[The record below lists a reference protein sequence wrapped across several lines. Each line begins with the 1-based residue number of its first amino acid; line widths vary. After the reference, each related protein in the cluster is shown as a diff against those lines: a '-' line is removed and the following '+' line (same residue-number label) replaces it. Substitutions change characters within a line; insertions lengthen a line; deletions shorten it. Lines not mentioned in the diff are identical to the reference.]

1 MKTRNSTK
9 SKLLSSVIALVLC
22 VSMLIGA
29 TFAWFTDT
37 ASTGVNKIQ
46 AGNLDVQLLDATT
59 GNSIEGETLQF
70 KKAAGATQG
79 EQVLWEPGCTYELPA
94 FKVKNNGS
102 LNLKYKIVISGIKG
116 SAKLNEAIEWT
127 MTDGGTPVNINDG
140 AEVSLAPNATSGNII
155 IKGHMKEN
163 AGNEYQG
170 LSIDGI
176 AITVY
181 ATQKDAEFDS
191 FNNSYDAGATY
202 PVEIIPAVNA
212 GMTATATNDDGKVT
226 TYSYANSDNTMKA
239 TFKPTT
245 AAAATAPAPKIV
257 MEQTSTTAGNVT
269 IDSATQDA
277 IAYDI
282 SLKDATTGAVLSNSG
297 VTSFTL
303 KVGTG
308 LTGVTVYHNNTA
320 LTQVANAADLAV
332 DKFHYNSA
340 EGAVTFI
347 TSSFSPFTIVFDS
360 PVAVAGGVSYYDL
373 QSALN
378 AGGDVILLKDI
389 ETPTVTYTVTK
400 NVTLD
405 LNGKTL
411 SGSGYDGTLCVTS
424 GRLTI
429 NGDGKVI
436 GNDDRNYGM
445 AVWACGENSE
455 LVINGGEYSNKSNHE
470 DDQMDMIYI
479 SNGADA
485 VINGGTFKC
494 VTPKWTLNIRDANH
508 ADRSSTF
515 TVNGGKF
522 YQYNPASSATE
533 SSVANFCAS
542 GKGAILNGEWYE
554 VISGTFVS
562 NEEDLK
568 TALTGSD
575 STIYLANDINLSEAL
590 EIKSTMTINGNNH
603 KLTIPN
609 NNNARVININD
620 NKNPI
625 TLTLKELDVVGPTS
639 GTYTRGISAYN
650 NDGDLKLILD
660 NCSAS
665 ANYYALNIAS
675 ENRNVEVI
683 VKNGTYAA
691 GWCAFQT
698 WTSGTK
704 ATFEN
709 CTLIGNNDKTYN
721 AEGWNNFATIVVNEN
736 TTDVDLTFK
745 NCRIEANQTTGNKQY
760 LLSMRASGAKVTLDG
775 CTFFENGHE
784 ISDENLGAYLSLYP
798 AATDIVL
805 TIDGEVIPIR

>member
-1 MKTRNSTK
+1 MNTK
-9 SKLLSSVIALVLC
+9 KATKRALLTSVMALVMC
-22 VSMLIGA
+22 VVMLVGT

-79 EQVLWEPGCTYELPA
+79 EQVLWEPGCSYELPA

-127 MTDGGTPVNINDG
+127 MTDGGTPVNINGG

-155 IKGHMKEN
+155 IKGHMKEE

-212 GMTATATNDDGKVT
+212 SMTATATNGEGKVT

-320 LTQVANAADLAV
+320 LTQVANAADLDV

-400 NVTLD
+400 DVTLD

-424 GRLTI
+424 GTLTI

-436 GNDDRNYGM
+436 GNDDKNYGM
-445 AVWACGENSE
+445 AVWGCAEGAKI
-455 LVINGGEYSNKSNHE
+455 VINGGEYSNTLTHE
-470 DDQMDMIYI
+470 DDQMDMIYV
-479 SNGADA
+479 SGGADA

-494 VTPKWTLNIRDANH
+494 VTPKWTLNIHDARY
-508 ADRSSTF
+508 ADGSSTF
-515 TVNGGKF
+515 TVTGGKF
-522 YQYNPASSATE
+522 FNYDPSNAPCENPK
-533 SSVANFCAS
+533 ANFCPA
-542 GKGAILNGEWYE
+542 GYGAIQNGDWYE

-562 NEEDLK
+562 TETELK
-568 TALTGSD
+568 NALAGTD
-575 STIYLANDINLSEAL
+575 STIYLTKDIAL
-590 EIKSTMTINGNNH
+590 T
-603 KLTIPN
+603 
-609 NNNARVININD
+609 A
-620 NKNPI
+620 PI
-625 TLTLKELDVVGPTS
+625 TIE
-639 GTYTRGISAYN
+639 R
-650 NDGDLKLILD
+650 
-660 NCSAS
+660 
-665 ANYYALNIAS
+665 
-675 ENRNVEVI
+675 
-683 VKNGTYAA
+683 
-691 GWCAFQT
+691 
-698 WTSGTK
+698 
-704 ATFEN
+704 N
-709 CTLIGNNDKTYN
+709 CTLIGNGSATISARPVSVAPTANVTFKN
-721 AEGWNNFATIVVNEN
+721 VNFATPDNTNHTASSVYASDLEGKVV
-736 TTDVDLTFK
+736 F
-745 NCRIEANQTTGNKQY
+745 
-760 LLSMRASGAKVTLDG
+760 DG
-775 CTFFENGHE
+775 CTFTNPQWECIQITPMDGAEIIATNCKFVVDGKGIYAKEGGTKVERLFHIENTEATGKYKATITNNQFVGVDLCRNSVIDVDNIE
-784 ISDENLGAYLSLYP
+784 VFANVTCGENTFFNHDDTTVSYLKNNMIYVNTNGKWKVATKTFAQFTQTP
-798 AATDIVL
+798 AAAL
-805 TIDGEVIPIR
+805 HS

>member
-1 MKTRNSTK
+1 MNNNQKATK
-9 SKLLSSVIALVLC
+9 RALLTSVMALVMC
-22 VSMLIGA
+22 VVMLVGT

-37 ASTGVNKIQ
+37 ASTAVNKIQ

-59 GNSIEGETLQF
+59 GDSIEGETLQF

-127 MTDGGTPVNINDG
+127 MTDGETPMNINDG
-140 AEVSLAPNATSGNII
+140 TEVSLAPNATSGNII

-212 GMTATATNDDGKVT
+212 GMTVSTKNDDGEVT
-226 TYSYANSDNTMKA
+226 SYSYANSDNTMKA

-282 SLKDATTGAVLSNSG
+282 SLQDATTGAVLSNSG

-400 NVTLD
+400 DVTLD

-424 GRLTI
+424 GTLTI

-436 GNDDRNYGM
+436 GNDDRKYGM

-455 LVINGGEYSNKSNHE
+455 LVINGGEYSNKLNHE
-470 DDQMDMIYI
+470 DDQMDMIYV
-479 SNGADA
+479 SDGADA

-494 VTPKWTLNIRDANH
+494 VTPKWTLNIKDANH

-542 GKGAILNGEWYE
+542 GKGAILNGDWYE

-562 NEEDLK
+562 TETELK
-568 TALTGSD
+568 NALAGTD
-575 STIYLANDINLSEAL
+575 STIYLTKDIAL
-590 EIKSTMTINGNNH
+590 TE
-603 KLTIPN
+603 
-609 NNNARVININD
+609 
-620 NKNPI
+620 PI
-625 TLTLKELDVVGPTS
+625 TIE
-639 GTYTRGISAYN
+639 R
-650 NDGDLKLILD
+650 
-660 NCSAS
+660 
-665 ANYYALNIAS
+665 
-675 ENRNVEVI
+675 
-683 VKNGTYAA
+683 
-691 GWCAFQT
+691 
-698 WTSGTK
+698 
-704 ATFEN
+704 N
-709 CTLIGNNDKTYN
+709 CTLIGNGSATISAQPVNVEPTANVTFKN
-721 AEGWNNFATIVVNEN
+721 VNFATPDNPNHNASSV
-736 TTDVDLTFK
+736 
-745 NCRIEANQTTGNKQY
+745 Y
-760 LLSMRASGAKVTLDG
+760 ASGLEGKVVFDG
-775 CTFFENGHE
+775 CTFTNPQWECIQITPMDGAEIIATNCKFVVDGTGTYAQANGKKVERLLHIENTADTGKYKATITNNQFVGVDLCRNSVIDVDRIE
-784 ISDENLGAYLSLYP
+784 AFANVTCGENTFFNHDDTTVSNLPNNMIYVDIYGKYGPASRATKTFAQFTQTP
-798 AATDIVL
+798 AAAL
-805 TIDGEVIPIR
+805 HS